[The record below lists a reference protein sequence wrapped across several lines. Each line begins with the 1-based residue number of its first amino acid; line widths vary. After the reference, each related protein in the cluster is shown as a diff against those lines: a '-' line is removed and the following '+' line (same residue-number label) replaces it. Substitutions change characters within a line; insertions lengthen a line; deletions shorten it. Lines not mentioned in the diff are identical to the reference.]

1 MLQLIL
7 NWLRV
12 SVKNAFL
19 AGVNDAVAELEQGR
33 ADSEAPALES
43 LKSRFAITEEKP
55 RKRAS

>member
-19 AGVNDAVAELEQGR
+19 AGVNDAISELDQGR
-33 ADSEAPALES
+33 ADGEKPALES
-43 LKSRFAITEEKP
+43 LKARFAISEEKP
-55 RKRAS
+55 RKKAS